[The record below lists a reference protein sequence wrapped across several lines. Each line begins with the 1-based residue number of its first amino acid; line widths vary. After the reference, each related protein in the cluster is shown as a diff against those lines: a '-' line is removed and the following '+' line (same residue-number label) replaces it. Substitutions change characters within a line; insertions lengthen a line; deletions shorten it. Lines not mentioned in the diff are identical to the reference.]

1 MPTIHAIIPAAGR
14 SSRMGRPKQL
24 MDIAGRPMLLTV
36 IAPLVAC
43 DNIHS
48 VTVVTNS
55 LVASSLDIPGS
66 GAAVVLNDE
75 PDAEMIDSLR
85 LGVRAIQSS
94 HELNLDDGILI
105 CPGDQPG
112 LTTGDIASCCHAFS
126 KHPAHI
132 AIAAH
137 DGKRGHPV
145 IFPASRIPFVMS
157 RDCDG
162 GLRQLIE
169 AHADLVRLV
178 ECPNSAVLRNLNTP
192 DDVKRIPG
200 A

>member
-14 SSRMGRPKQL
+14 SSRMGQPKQL
-24 MDIAGRPMLLTV
+24 MDIAGRPMLLAV
-36 IAPLVAC
+36 AAPLVAC
-43 DNIHS
+43 DDIHS

-55 LVASSLDIPGS
+55 LVASALDISGS

-85 LGVRAIQSS
+85 VGISTIQAD

-112 LTTGDIASCCHAFS
+112 LTTADIAACCHAFG

-132 AIAAH
+132 TIAAH

-157 RDCDG
+157 RDCDA

-169 AHADLVRLV
+169 AHADQVRPV
-178 ECPNSAVLRNLNTP
+178 ECPNSAVLRNLNTL
-192 DDVKRIPG
+192 DDVKRVPG